1 MSDLDALYGHLES
14 MGRTVTLAADDSA
27 LPVQLAEFLRTMPDG
42 LLELVPGDDGL
53 SLSGQVLTISGG
65 TSASWPIEGLGP
77 AGAGPVHLTHASVT
91 LTGPAAPGSTAGLTV
106 TGAAS
111 GVLDLDGPVAVTL
124 TSTREQSATG
134 TVAAWRLGV
143 PATTRLPLPTLL
155 ALGVGGSGRAAVLPV
170 PPQTLVGTA
179 SVEPAQLHLTFYP
192 GRAHRPRLVFTA
204 SLPDARWTVVP
215 AVLAFDDVTVRG
227 DVGPAQYQL
236 MLSSLVTIGDLPVE
250 VTIGVT
256 PGRRWTASLRPSGT
270 TAFPGLAALAGWLG
284 GAQRGAAAAVELA
297 SLRGDGP
304 GLGVGGLDAAI
315 RRVTMTFDAGTG
327 QLPSVQVVSLL
338 TLGVLRLDVAA
349 SLPDLEMTG
358 QLYEQT
364 PVGVAELLD
373 SLGLPSADLPR
384 ALTVSEA
391 FFLARPRSGRY
402 AVDLTLSDVWRI
414 GPVALRRVSV
424 GVAYQSSSGLSGY
437 IEAVLSFGPSI
448 NVLLQAGY
456 EGAAEGWRFAG
467 STGAGDILPVG
478 DFLSSL
484 AADFGIT
491 EVPDVLRQL
500 ALVEV
505 AASVTT
511 GTGAFTFS
519 CTGALTVAGAPAQL
533 RVDVALDPVPAGQP
547 SGAEPSDPATT
558 VGTAGFTA
566 RYSATLTIG
575 RMACAVTLNLRDGRG
590 STSIDAHWT
599 ADPQQPPLSLTDVAA
614 GLDLPVPELP
624 PGLDLTLT
632 AADLTYDPT
641 SRQLVI
647 GARSAVHGAAVF
659 VALPAAAEAD
669 GSTRYLA
676 AVSVGEPIGLSD
688 LPLIG
693 AALGDAETCA
703 VEQLQVIVSD
713 ARILPQT
720 VVEANGLIGEGYPRF
735 PEQGTAAALAFSA
748 VLRFGAQRIPIALG
762 AGRAAGPGTP
772 TDPATAP
779 VGSTVGPSSGQGGVV
794 AAAPTDADGTVW
806 FTVQKAF
813 GPVTIARVGARYRDA
828 ALWFVLDGSLEA
840 DGLSLALQGAS
851 IRVPVAG
858 FGPRFDVRGLALSYV
873 NAPLAI
879 LGGFTSVPPT
889 GGATFRYDG
898 GAAVSMP
905 SWGALAYGSYTEVD
919 GEPSMF
925 LFLRAAGTFGGPPAF
940 SVTALAAGFGYNST
954 IRLPAVTEVAGFPL
968 VAGLGAQDADG
979 SPAQA
984 LAALTGGPQ
993 PWLSPAPG
1001 QTWLAAGVRFHTY
1014 RQFDTTALLA
1024 VEFGN
1029 ALTVL
1034 LLGVTTARFPSTGA
1048 ARPYA
1053 QLQLELRSVLRPG
1066 EGIFALSAGLTR
1078 NSYLLDPACV
1088 LTGGFAFYAWFGE
1101 HRNAGDFAVTIG
1113 GYHPA
1118 FDAPEHYPVV
1128 PRVGFTW
1135 SLDAAVRISGTAYFA
1150 LTPSA
1155 IMAGGTLDVRYHD
1168 GSLTAWFTA
1177 QADLLVAWAPFR
1189 FRTRIGVSVGI
1200 EYTANLLFTAKTL
1213 HLEAGAELELWGPPT
1228 GGTVTVRLWVVTFTV
1243 AFGATAGT
1251 ADPAVTRLDWAGF
1264 QELLPAATASTTFTA
1279 AAGLAAPQTGSAGST
1294 GPAGSTDSAGPE
1306 PWPVRA
1312 DGFAVTLRNAVPVSR
1327 VLLGS
1332 TTRTAAVSGPPVD
1345 VRPLGRTGLTVQ
1357 QRVTLRRTAGGPAG
1371 EIDLTATG
1379 WHAAGV
1385 ASDVPTALWGAG
1397 DGSTLAPGGAQLVP
1411 DRLTGLTLTAPPA
1424 VAGWTGGPVDAA
1436 GTLGV
1441 ARITADDAL
1450 PLTAAAEPV
1459 GAVAT
1464 HAGAVAA
1471 IAAQIAGPA
1480 AKAARAALFAALGV
1494 LGAAPSADG
1503 PVDAFAADAGTLF
1516 TDEPMLTGTAP

>member
-1 MSDLDALYGHLES
+1 MDIAHLPLEDLKTRLESQVAQGRLVLEPGTIDDARLAAFLRGLPGARLELADASFALSDTATWPQRLTVTGPVGMTWPVSAFGPDALEPG
-14 MGRTVTLAADDSA
+14 TVTLIVSRSAAGRPPVVDAGIAGVLHAGPLA
-27 LPVQLAEFLRTMPDG
+27 LPVTGQLTDDGGLRCALSGGGHPPQDLADLVALLTGAPSPFRLPAGGPFGTG
-42 LLELVPGDDGL
+42 LTIDGL
-53 SLSGQVLTISGG
+53 SLLTRNGAAPLTTVVLELGAAVDWVVVPDRLVLRSVGVMLTRTHSSANGVSTEGFAARVHAALTIGRDY
-65 TSASWPIEGLGP
+65 T
-77 AGAGPVHLTHASVT
+77 
-91 LTGPAAPGSTAGLTV
+91 
-106 TGAAS
+106 
-111 GVLDLDGPVAVTL
+111 VAVDVGLLRPWQLLVIPADGTL
-124 TSTREQSATG
+124 PS
-134 TVAAWRLGV
+134 
-143 PATTRLPLPTLL
+143 L
-155 ALGVGGSGRAAVLPV
+155 ADLAGFVGGADLRAAVDTGT
-170 PPQTLVGTA
+170 QAVGLGEIGIDG
-179 SVEPAQLHLTFYP
+179 VRVGFD
-192 GRAHRPRLVFTA
+192 
-204 SLPDARWTVVP
+204 PDAGALRNATITGH
-215 AVLAFDDVTVRG
+215 VT
-227 DVGPAQYQL
+227 
-236 MLSSLVTIGDLPVE
+236 
-250 VTIGVT
+250 
-256 PGRRWTASLRPSGT
+256 
-270 TAFPGLAALAGWLG
+270 LAG
-284 GAQRGAAAAVELA
+284 V
-297 SLRGDGP
+297 
-304 GLGVGGLDAAI
+304 
-315 RRVTMTFDAGTG
+315 RV
-327 QLPSVQVVSLL
+327 
-338 TLGVLRLDVAA
+338 DV
-349 SLPDLEMTG
+349 D
-358 QLYEQT
+358 
-364 PVGVAELLD
+364 
-373 SLGLPSADLPR
+373 
-384 ALTVSEA
+384 
-391 FFLARPRSGRY
+391 
-402 AVDLTLSDVWRI
+402 
-414 GPVALRRVSV
+414 
-424 GVAYQSSSGLSGY
+424 
-437 IEAVLSFGPSI
+437 
-448 NVLLQAGY
+448 VLLPGF
-456 EGAAEGWRFAG
+456 RFAG
-467 STGAGDILPVG
+467 SLADGASIRLKALFEHCFGASTGFPDIVITELALAAHPAEGAYEFEIAAADDDFAIGPVGFRDLSIAVAKDADGYSGSIRGGLEFAGAYLSIEARHPGDGDVWVFTGTTGRGQRLRVGDLVADLAARFGAFTLPAAVTGLVVDDLLVRFDTEQTFSFTAHLRCPVG
-478 DFLSSL
+478 DTTDL
-484 AADFGIT
+484 D
-491 EVPDVLRQL
+491 LR
-500 ALVEV
+500 
-505 AASVTT
+505 
-511 GTGAFTFS
+511 
-519 CTGALTVAGAPAQL
+519 LT
-533 RVDVALDPVPAGQP
+533 VDVAD
-547 SGAEPSDPATT
+547 
-558 VGTAGFTA
+558 TAV
-566 RYSATLTIG
+566 RCSATLTVG
-575 RMACAVTLNLRDGRG
+575 PMTCTVALDQRDSR
-590 STSIDAHWT
+590 SDTSIDAHW
-599 ADPQQPPLSLTDVAA
+599 AA
-614 GLDLPVPELP
+614 GPGDRPISLVELAEGLGLPVPELP
-624 PGLDLTLT
+624 PGLDLTLV
-632 AADLTYDPT
+632 AADLAYD
-641 SRQLVI
+641 SAAGQLMVA
-647 GARSAVHGAAVF
+647 ARSAAHGAAVF
-659 VALPAAAEAD
+659 VALPMAGDD
-669 GSTRYLA
+669 GGPAVPHYLA
-676 AVSVGEPIGLSD
+676 ALRVRDAIGLSD
-688 LPLIG
+688 LPLVG
-693 AALGDAETCA
+693 GALGGAETCA
-703 VEQLQVIVSD
+703 VEEIQAIVSS
-713 ARILPQT
+713 APIGPRLA
-720 VVEANGLIGEGYPRF
+720 EAANALVREGSPRF
-735 PEQGTAAALAFSA
+735 PEQGTTSGLAFST

-762 AGRAAGPGTP
+762 AVPAAG
-772 TDPATAP
+772 TASP
-779 VGSTVGPSSGQGGVV
+779 PGSTVGPSSGQGGVV

-851 IRVPVAG
+851 IGVPVAG
-858 FGPRFDVRGLALSYV
+858 FVPRFDVRGLALSYV

-889 GGATFRYDG
+889 DGAAFRYDG

-925 LFLRAAGTFGGPPAF
+925 LFLRAAGGFGGPPAF

-968 VAGLGAQDADG
+968 VAGLGEQDADG

-1001 QTWLAAGVRFHTY
+1001 QTWLAVGVRFHTY

-1029 ALTVL
+1029 TLTVL

-1118 FDAPEHYPVV
+1118 FDAPKHYPVV

-1213 HLEAGAELELWGPPT
+1213 HLEAGAELKLWGPPT
-1228 GGTVTVRLWVVTFTV
+1228 GGTVTVRLWIVTFTV
-1243 AFGATAGT
+1243 AFGAAADT
-1251 ADPAVTRLDWAGF
+1251 ADPAETRLDWAGF

-1279 AAGLAAPQTGSAGST
+1279 AAGLAAPQTGSVGSADSVGAT
-1294 GPAGSTDSAGPE
+1294 GSAGPE
-1306 PWPVRA
+1306 SWPVRA
-1312 DGFAVTLRNAVPVSR
+1312 DGFAVTLRNAVPVSQ
-1327 VLLGS
+1327 VLLGA
-1332 TTRTAAVSGPPVD
+1332 TTQTAAVSGPPVD
-1345 VRPLGRTGLTVQ
+1345 VRPLGRTGLTVR
-1357 QRVTLRRTAGGPAG
+1357 QRVTLRRTTGGTAG

-1385 ASDVPTALWGAG
+1385 TSDVPTALWGAG
-1397 DGSTLAPGGAQLVP
+1397 DGSTLDPGNAQLVP

-1464 HAGAVAA
+1464 HSGAVGA

-1480 AKAARAALFAALGV
+1480 ATAARAALFAALGV

-1503 PVDAFAADAGTLF
+1503 PVDAFAAAAGSLF